1 MTLCHYVM
9 NHDVSISELNAH
21 GKQHPAVSVAM
32 VEAPNQYTSVFED
45 HDDPHQFLQQQHE
58 QASST
63 VHDQGN
69 NGAGVK
75 LNGKD
80 WGDTAVND
88 PDLDCIKPWEL
99 EQTQTVQPVVQAP
112 VVEIKEPIDEEVDKY
127 FKDND
132 HVVNSADHDNQK
144 LSQLRNM
151 LVKNLKS
158 PSLGFKPACKQV
170 QSGKY

>member
-1 MTLCHYVM
+1 M
-9 NHDVSISELNAH
+9 
-21 GKQHPAVSVAM
+21 VAA
-32 VEAPNQYTSVFED
+32 EAPNQYTSVFED
-45 HDDPHQFLQQQHE
+45 DDTHQFLHHE
-58 QASST
+58 VANAVASTNASN
-63 VHDQGN
+63 VIAGN
-69 NGAGVK
+69 GGPASK

-80 WGDTAVND
+80 WGTSD